1 MKGKILNFEKD
12 TGEGLISSEDDK
24 RYKFNKTEWKEK
36 FSIERGM
43 IVDFEISLD
52 GVAEEIFLID
62 EGQPLQR
69 GWFAKMS
76 STEKYFWGFILF
88 FMLLY
93 IVANSLIY
101 SHQKKRLIE
110 KQTSQIVEQK
120 SISNNIK
127 NSNSL
132 LNKNMYNKIDILYE
146 KIDKILL
153 KEKTDTN
160 TFDQK
165 LNKIY
170 YEYRVLIK
178 KHVIFIDEIA
188 SKGIDASKYE
198 DLVEDI
204 YRNLKNNSLIQK
216 SKKRIAPSEDNA
228 NIEKVISQIKN
239 GYHKKFIA
247 VSEQFRKIYIDTK
260 KSMTGETK

>member
-12 TGEGLISSEDDK
+12 SGDGLISSEDNK

-43 IVDFEISLD
+43 IVDFDISLD
-52 GVAEEIFLID
+52 GAAQEIFLID
-62 EGQPLQR
+62 KGQPPQR

-93 IVANSLIY
+93 IIANSLIY
-101 SHQKKRLIE
+101 SHQKKRSIE
-110 KQTSQIVEQK
+110 KQASQAVKQK

-132 LNKNMYNKIDILYE
+132 LNEDMYNKIDILYE

-160 TFDQK
+160 TFEQK

-170 YEYRVLIK
+170 DEYRILIK

-188 SKGIDASKYE
+188 SKGIDANKYE
-198 DLVEDI
+198 DLVEDVYI
-204 YRNLKNNSLIQK
+204 NLKNDSLIQK
-216 SKKRIAPSEDNA
+216 SKKRITPSGDNS
-228 NIEKVISQIKN
+228 NIEKVVSQIKN
-239 GYHKKFIA
+239 GYHKKFKA

-260 KSMTGETK
+260 NL

>member
-12 TGEGLISSEDDK
+12 SGEGLISSEDDK
-24 RYKFNKTEWKEK
+24 RYKFSKTEWKEK

-43 IVDFEISLD
+43 IVDFDISLD
-52 GVAEEIFLID
+52 GTAQEIFLID
-62 EGQPLQR
+62 KGEPPQK
-69 GWFAKMS
+69 GWIAKMS

-93 IVANSLIY
+93 IIANLLIY
-101 SHQKKRLIE
+101 SHQKKRPTE
-110 KQTSQIVEQK
+110 DQTSQAVEQK

-127 NSNSL
+127 NSNSV
-132 LNKNMYNKIDILYE
+132 LNDNMYNKIDILYE

-153 KEKTDTN
+153 KENIDTN

-170 YEYRVLIK
+170 EEYRILIK

-188 SKGIDASKYE
+188 SKGIDVNAYE
-198 DLVEDI
+198 DSIDDI
-204 YRNLKNNSLIQK
+204 YINIKNDSLIQK
-216 SKKRIAPSEDNA
+216 SKKRIGTSGDNLK
-228 NIEKVISQIKN
+228 IEKIISQIKN

-260 KSMTGETK
+260 NL